1 MITFNFKPKNLY
13 LITGIIFFL
22 YIISFTAIF
31 PISLDEFRLAHDTWA
46 EVFKQIHK
54 TLTTDAPRFMMIPY
68 ILLLGL
74 GLTGRIIFI
83 ILNPFVQLFII
94 WGLFFVIKG
103 RKLNF
108 TTTKDYYLF
117 LLLCLLY
124 LLFVPNSSNTLFW
137 MSGTFCY
144 SWSFV
149 PVLILLCLFR
159 QTIDGKFFEST
170 FFKKTLM
177 LFIGFCAGM
186 SNENTGP
193 MMLGLFIL
201 FLLYCKYKKIKI
213 PSFYYYALAGVGLGI
228 GAMFGSGANKY
239 RLYNDWHHIGW
250 IAASISDKL
259 FIYLYKFNDFL
270 KTAFGL
276 PIIITLG
283 YFFILYE
290 NRLAILKNK
299 NFLLGILFY
308 VCAFV
313 LALVFFMSPEAGLRV
328 YYSAFLF
335 LFISFTMQLLILQEI
350 YSINFIKYLALGLF
364 ILWLVWLPLISI
376 PYLSLYKADKQR
388 RQVIAQAVK
397 ENKKEVLV
405 SRMSVIGG
413 PTNNL
418 TIVYY
423 DILLPSL
430 DDKLEKDFKIKLL
443 YEKPNKLDIR
453 IAPII

>member
-1 MITFNFKPKNLY
+1 MIAFNFKPKNIY
-13 LITGIIFFL
+13 LITALVFILFILF
-22 YIISFTAIF
+22 FTAIF

-46 EVFKQIHK
+46 EVFKQIYI
-54 TLTTDAPRFMMIPY
+54 TLTTDSPRFMMIPY

-117 LLLCLLY
+117 LFLCLMY
-124 LLFVPNSSNTLFW
+124 ILFLPNSSNNIFW
-137 MSGTFCY
+137 MAGTFVY

-159 QTIDGKFFEST
+159 QTIDGKFFKST
-170 FFKKTLM
+170 FLKKILM

-193 MMLGLFIL
+193 MMLCLFIL
-201 FLLYCKYKKIKI
+201 FLSYCKYKKIKI

-239 RLYNDWHHIGW
+239 RLYHNWHHTSW
-250 IAASISDKL
+250 ITTTISEKL
-259 FIYLYKFNDFL
+259 LIYLHKFNGFL
-270 KTAFGL
+270 NDYLWFPVIILFGYL
-276 PIIITLG
+276 
-283 YFFILYE
+283 FALYE
-290 NRLAILKNK
+290 TRLAILKNK
-299 NFLLGILFY
+299 NFFIGFLFC

-313 LALVFFMSPEAGLRV
+313 LALVFFMSPEIGLRV
-328 YYSAFLF
+328 YYSTVLF
-335 LFISFTMQLLILQEI
+335 FFISFTMQLLILQET

-364 ILWLVWLPLISI
+364 ILWLVWLPLITI

-397 ENKKEVLV
+397 KNKKEVLV
-405 SRMSVIGG
+405 NRMSVVGG
-413 PTNNL
+413 PTGNL

-423 DILLPSL
+423 DILLHFF
-430 DDKLEKDFKIKLL
+430 DDKLEKDFKIKLI
-443 YEKPNKLDIR
+443 YERPNEIYSMT
-453 IAPII
+453 APIL